1 MTDCLSDGTCLGGVI
16 SNSWGFLYR
25 RCHAKEV
32 RILCYDHSALLTRE
46 GPMLIVGRMQQAS
59 LPRSRYIDSVK
70 LQARRNARIT
80 IFIQVK
86 LDRPGHEVR
95 PASFGA
101 MRGRPLLSSRRQSAR
116 LLQYRPRSQPGGRG
130 S

>member
-1 MTDCLSDGTCLGGVI
+1 MMPKNLA
-16 SNSWGFLYR
+16 WQ
-25 RCHAKEV
+25 
-32 RILCYDHSALLTRE
+32 LLDV
-46 GPMLIVGRMQQAS
+46 LNAIAHFVGRMQQAS

-130 S
+130 SRPEPRIPRVATGSGESQRSLR